1 VPAAAAETA
10 TPSTSAFSVSGEE
23 NGNFP
28 GDWEPLKGKAVK
40 IVSVQASGQVTSA
53 EQKLQF
59 AEEMFHKQTLAE
71 TPTAGLVVI
80 FDTEDGGMIAA
91 TKPSIEE
98 FNKGAI
104 TEQAFWKQCFIDPPE
119 ILGSK

>member
-1 VPAAAAETA
+1 
-10 TPSTSAFSVSGEE
+10 
-23 NGNFP
+23 
-28 GDWEPLKGKAVK
+28 
-40 IVSVQASGQVTSA
+40 
-53 EQKLQF
+53 
-59 AEEMFHKQTLAE
+59 
-71 TPTAGLVVI
+71 VI

-91 TKPSIEE
+91 TEPSIEK